1 MADNQY
7 ISPFVS
13 NGDTFRSAN
22 KTSYDITNKEPVGGP
37 INDSESGFS
46 HTYTPSNK
54 YLDNF
59 QSEASNNSAFG
70 IEGNEVLNN
79 NIFKKTKLDIED
91 PEPIGGPNRTNIPN
105 IPGGT
110 YINTKTSN
118 INGLSPYPGGT
129 LKNKDGSTNK
139 VMIQR
144 WNNKNTYTE
153 FMRAESLNLPNETK
167 NNNPLPELKGKAK
180 NSIDATT
187 KVTQG
192 AISPLGGLPI

>member
-22 KTSYDITNKEPVGGP
+22 KTSYDITNKEPTGGP
-37 INDSESGFS
+37 INDPESGFN
-46 HTYTPSNK
+46 HTYTPDNK

-70 IEGNEVLNN
+70 IKGDEVLND
-79 NIFKKTKLDIED
+79 NIFKKTALDIED
-91 PEPIGGPNRTNIPN
+91 PEPVGGPNRTNIPN
-105 IPGGT
+105 IPGGI

-118 INGLSPYPGGT
+118 INGQSPFPGGT
-129 LKNKDGSTNK
+129 LRNQDGTPNK
-139 VMIQR
+139 VEVQR

-153 FMRAESLNLPNETK
+153 FMRAESLNLPNKAK
-167 NNNPLPELKGKAK
+167 NNNPLPELKGKSK
-180 NSIDATT
+180 NSLDAAV
-187 KVTQG
+187 KATQG